1 MKKALHFVLAAVVL
15 IAAVSC
21 SSIEK
26 MAKMAVEKVRSG
38 EYKKEENVVSHNPDG
53 STTYRIQMENIKR

>member
-1 MKKALHFVLAAVVL
+1 
-15 IAAVSC
+15 
-21 SSIEK
+21 

>member
-1 MKKALHFVLAAVVL
+1 MPNDAVEGEATEELTRLVRW
-15 IAAVSC
+15 AQ
-21 SSIEK
+21 K
-26 MAKMAVEKVRSG
+26 MARMAVEKVRSG